1 MEAGTWI
8 DVLLVLAFILV
19 GGVFAATEIALVSLR
34 AGQIDK
40 LEAQGGRGHAVAS
53 LARDPNRF
61 LSAVQ
66 IGVTVAGF
74 FSAAFGA
81 STLAPSFAPVFESL
95 GVPASDTVSLVV
107 TTLVVSYLSLVLGE
121 LVPKR
126 LALQRSVGV
135 SKLFAPPLG
144 GFARVM
150 RPVIWLLSL
159 STNLLVRLLG
169 GNPDAAG
176 DEVDEEELRM
186 MISGHEDI
194 PEDERKL
201 VDDVFEA
208 GDRSLSEVMKP
219 RGDVV
224 FLRGDLTLAEA
235 TAVIVEQPYT
245 RYPVTGESFDEVLG
259 YLHLR
264 DVLGRADD
272 TTTSVAAIVREL
284 PVLPRTNRVLPS
296 IDQLRDLGAH
306 IALVVDEYGGTDGI
320 VTLEDLMEELVGE
333 IHDEYDTDAQVAA
346 SADPATIDA
355 GITIEEFGERTD
367 VELVDGPYETVAGYV
382 LHRLARMAEAGDV
395 VLVGD
400 RPLEV
405 AEVDGHRITRVRLH
419 DPVTTPAE
427 GADGAD
433 ATPQQA
439 AFAAYFEHWGLH
451 LPDEALAGDGAGQ
464 LLGHGWTVRFRR
476 REDGTLLVRAGHRM
490 TNERMFAITPAG
502 VVEPTEPTP
511 PAEGWS
517 APAGA
522 SEEER
527 SRLEQDHR
535 SSWRAYG
542 DAVKAAGLGEEILP
556 LPRGTELGADE
567 QAWRTGGDWH
577 VTARR
582 ERAAQPADR
591 AGEQPAEQPAE
602 QAAEQAGGGEAH

>member
-34 AGQIDK
+34 SGQVDR
-40 LEAQGGRGHAVAS
+40 LETQGGRGHAVAS

-81 STLAPSFAPVFESL
+81 STLAPSFAPVFEGL
-95 GVPASDTVSLVV
+95 GLPAPDTVSLIV

-135 SKLFAPPLG
+135 AKLFAPPLG
-144 GFARVM
+144 RFATVM
-150 RPVIWLLSL
+150 TPVIWLLSL

-194 PEDERKL
+194 PEGERRL

-224 FLRGDLTLAEA
+224 FLAGDLTLAEA
-235 TAVIVEQPYT
+235 VAVIVEQPYT

-272 TTTSVAAIVREL
+272 RATTVADIAREL

-296 IDQLRDLGAH
+296 IDQLRSLGAH

-333 IHDEYDTDAQVAA
+333 IHDEYDTDAEIAA
-346 SADPATIDA
+346 SADPTTVDA
-355 GITIEEFGERTD
+355 GLTIEEFAERTG
-367 VELVDGPYETVAGYV
+367 VALADGPYETVAGYV
-382 LHRLARMAEAGDV
+382 LHRLARMAE
-395 VLVGD
+395 VGD
-400 RPLEV
+400 AVTVEDRRLEV
-405 AEVDGHRITRVRLH
+405 VEVDGHRITRVRLH
-419 DPVTTPAE
+419 AAPAQV
-427 GADGAD
+427 GADGEAGEAAGEPGD
-433 ATPQQA
+433 RPSGPTPQQQ
-439 AFAAYFEHWGLH
+439 AFAEHFATWGLF
-451 LPDEALAGDGAGQ
+451 LPDDAVAGHRDGHLKGQ
-464 LLGHGWTVRFRR
+464 GWSVRFRWR
-476 REDGTLLVRAGHRM
+476 DDGTLLVRADHRM
-490 TNERMFAITPAG
+490 TDERLYGIAPDGTD
-502 VVEPTEPTP
+502 VPTGLEAPHGGIFFPVGATD
-511 PAEGWS
+511 AEK
-517 APAGA
+517 ADA
-522 SEEER
+522 
-527 SRLEQDHR
+527 
-535 SSWRAYG
+535 RARHAATWTEHLQ
-542 DAVKAAGLGEEILP
+542 AVREAGLDFDDDVPRDLVGSTDRQLWRLDDDAWHSEPLRPEE
-556 LPRGTELGADE
+556 
-567 QAWRTGGDWH
+567 
-577 VTARR
+577 
-582 ERAAQPADR
+582 
-591 AGEQPAEQPAE
+591 
-602 QAAEQAGGGEAH
+602 

>member
-1 MEAGTWI
+1 VEAGTWI

-34 AGQIDK
+34 SGQVERLDT
-40 LEAQGGRGHAVAS
+40 EGGRGHAVAS

-81 STLAPSFAPVFESL
+81 STLAPSFAPAFEGL
-95 GVPASDTVSLVV
+95 GVPAPDTVSLVV

-144 GFARVM
+144 KFATVM
-150 RPVIWLLSL
+150 TPVIWLLSL

-194 PEDERKL
+194 PEGERRL

-224 FLRGDLTLAEA
+224 FLRGDMSLAEA
-235 TAVIVEQPYT
+235 VAVIVDQPYT
-245 RYPVTGESFDEVLG
+245 RYPVTGTSFDEVLG

-272 TTTSVAAIVREL
+272 STTTVAAIAREL

-296 IDQLRDLGAH
+296 IDQLRSQGAH

-333 IHDEYDTDAQVAA
+333 IHDEYDTDAEVAA
-346 SADPATIDA
+346 SADPTTVDA
-355 GITIEEFGERTD
+355 GLTIEEFAERTG
-367 VELVDGPYETVAGYV
+367 VELEDGPYETVAGYV
-382 LHRLARMAEAGDV
+382 LHRLARMGEVGDSV
-395 VLVGD
+395 VVAD

-405 AEVDGHRITRVRLH
+405 VEVDGHRITRVRLH
-419 DPVTTPAE
+419 AAPVQPGEPA
-427 GADGAD
+427 GP
-433 ATPQQA
+433 TPQQRT
-439 AFAAYFEHWGLH
+439 FADDFAPWGLF
-451 LPDEALAGDGAGQ
+451 LPDDAVAAHRDGH
-464 LLGHGWTVRFRR
+464 LKGHGWSVRFRW
-476 REDGTLLVRAGHRM
+476 REDGTLLVRASHRM
-490 TNERMFAITPAG
+490 TDERLYGIAPDGTQAEVGLEAPIGAVFTPAG
-502 VVEPTEPTP
+502 ATDAEKADARARHAASWTRHHQAVVE
-511 PAEGWS
+511 
-517 APAGA
+517 
-522 SEEER
+522 
-527 SRLEQDHR
+527 
-535 SSWRAYG
+535 
-542 DAVKAAGLGEEILP
+542 AGLEFDDDVPHDLVGSTDHQLWRLDDDVWHSEP
-556 LPRGTELGADE
+556 LRPRE
-567 QAWRTGGDWH
+567 
-577 VTARR
+577 
-582 ERAAQPADR
+582 
-591 AGEQPAEQPAE
+591 
-602 QAAEQAGGGEAH
+602 

>member
-34 AGQIDK
+34 SGQVERLDT
-40 LEAQGGRGHAVAS
+40 QGGRGHAVAS

-81 STLAPSFAPVFESL
+81 STLAPSFAPVFEGL
-95 GVPASDTVSLVV
+95 GTPAPDTVSLIV

-135 SKLFAPPLG
+135 AKLFAPPLG
-144 GFARVM
+144 KFATVM
-150 RPVIWLLSL
+150 TPVIWLLSL

-194 PEDERKL
+194 PEGERRL

-224 FLRGDLTLAEA
+224 FLRGDMSLAEA
-235 TAVIVEQPYT
+235 VAVIVKQPYT
-245 RYPVTGESFDEVLG
+245 RYPVTGTSFDEVLG

-272 TTTSVAAIVREL
+272 SSTPVAAIAREL

-296 IDQLRDLGAH
+296 IDQLRSLGAH

-333 IHDEYDTDAQVAA
+333 IHDEYDTDAEIAA
-346 SADPATIDA
+346 SQDPTTVDA
-355 GITIEEFGERTD
+355 GLTIEEFAERTG
-367 VELVDGPYETVAGYV
+367 VTLEDGPYETVAGYV
-382 LHRLARMAEAGDV
+382 LHRLARMGEVSDSV
-395 VLVGD
+395 VVED
-400 RPLEV
+400 RHLEV
-405 AEVDGHRITRVRLH
+405 VEIDGHRITRVRLGAAPAQTGEH
-419 DPVTTPAE
+419 GDP
-427 GADGAD
+427 DGQEERRVGPTAQ
-433 ATPQQA
+433 QQA
-439 AFAAYFEHWGLH
+439 FAEYFGRWGLF
-451 LPDEALAGDGAGQ
+451 LPDDAVAARRDGHLRGQ
-464 LLGHGWTVRFRR
+464 GWSVRFRWR
-476 REDGTLLVRAGHRM
+476 DDGTLLVRADHRM
-490 TNERMFAITPAG
+490 TDEQLYGIAPDGSHVPAG
-502 VVEPTEPTP
+502 LEAPHGGVFTAPGATEAEKADANARHAAAWGDYARAVREAGLDFDHDVPADLAVGNDRQLWRLDDDTWHSEPLRPTE
-511 PAEGWS
+511 
-517 APAGA
+517 
-522 SEEER
+522 
-527 SRLEQDHR
+527 
-535 SSWRAYG
+535 
-542 DAVKAAGLGEEILP
+542 
-556 LPRGTELGADE
+556 
-567 QAWRTGGDWH
+567 
-577 VTARR
+577 
-582 ERAAQPADR
+582 
-591 AGEQPAEQPAE
+591 
-602 QAAEQAGGGEAH
+602 

>member
-34 AGQIDK
+34 SGQVER
-40 LEAQGGRGHAVAS
+40 LESQGGRGHAVAS

-81 STLAPSFAPVFESL
+81 STLAPSFAPAFEGL
-95 GVPASDTVSLVV
+95 GVPAPDTVSLVV

-144 GFARVM
+144 RFATVM
-150 RPVIWLLSL
+150 TPVIWLLSL

-194 PEDERKL
+194 PEGERKL

-224 FLRGDLTLAEA
+224 FLRGDMSLADA
-235 TAVIVEQPYT
+235 VAVIVDQPYT
-245 RYPVTGESFDEVLG
+245 RYPVTGTSFDEVLG

-272 TTTSVAAIVREL
+272 RSTTVAAIAREL

-296 IDQLRDLGAH
+296 IDQLRSLGAH

-333 IHDEYDTDAQVAA
+333 IHDEYDTDAEVAA
-346 SADPATIDA
+346 SADPTTVDA
-355 GITIEEFGERTD
+355 GLTIEEFAERTG
-367 VELVDGPYETVAGYV
+367 VELEDGPYETVAGYV
-382 LHRLARMAEAGDV
+382 LHRLARMGEVGDSV
-395 VLVGD
+395 VVGD

-405 AEVDGHRITRVRLH
+405 VEVDGHRITRVRLQAA
-419 DPVTTPAE
+419 PVPPGEPGGEEWRRPA
-427 GADGAD
+427 GP
-433 ATPQQA
+433 TPQQQ
-439 AFAAYFEHWGLH
+439 AFADDFATWGLF
-451 LPDEALAGDGAGQ
+451 LPDDAVATHRDGHLKGQ
-464 LLGHGWTVRFRR
+464 GWSVRFRWR
-476 REDGTLLVRAGHRM
+476 DDGTLLVRADHRM
-490 TNERMFAITPAG
+490 TDERLYGIAPDGTRAEVGLEAPHGGVFTPTGATDAEKADARARHAATWTRHHQAVHEAG
-502 VVEPTEPTP
+502 LDFDHEVPQDLVGSTDRQLWRLDDDVWHSEPLR
-511 PAEGWS
+511 PAE
-517 APAGA
+517 
-522 SEEER
+522 
-527 SRLEQDHR
+527 
-535 SSWRAYG
+535 
-542 DAVKAAGLGEEILP
+542 
-556 LPRGTELGADE
+556 
-567 QAWRTGGDWH
+567 
-577 VTARR
+577 
-582 ERAAQPADR
+582 
-591 AGEQPAEQPAE
+591 
-602 QAAEQAGGGEAH
+602 

>member
-34 AGQIDK
+34 SGQVERLDT
-40 LEAQGGRGHAVAS
+40 QGGRGHAVAT

-81 STLAPSFAPVFESL
+81 STLAPSFAPAFENL
-95 GVPASDTVSLVV
+95 GVPAPDTVSLVV

-135 SKLFAPPLG
+135 AKLFAPPLG
-144 GFARVM
+144 KFATVM
-150 RPVIWLLSL
+150 TPVIWLLSL

-194 PEDERKL
+194 PEGERRL

-224 FLRGDLTLAEA
+224 FLAGDLSLADA
-235 TAVIVEQPYT
+235 VAVIVDQPYT
-245 RYPVTGESFDEVLG
+245 RYPVTGTSFDEVLG

-272 TTTSVAAIVREL
+272 RSTTVADITREL

-296 IDQLRDLGAH
+296 IDQLRSLGAH

-333 IHDEYDTDAQVAA
+333 IHDEYDTDAEIAA
-346 SADPATIDA
+346 SADPTTVDA
-355 GITIEEFGERTD
+355 GLTIEEFAERTG
-367 VELVDGPYETVAGYV
+367 VELEDGPYETVAGYV
-382 LHRLARMAEAGDV
+382 LHRLARMAELGDSV
-395 VLVGD
+395 VVGG
-400 RPLEV
+400 RTLEV
-405 AEVDGHRITRVRLH
+405 VELDGHRITRVRLH
-419 DPVTTPAE
+419 AAPDVPDEGGEAE
-427 GADGAD
+427 GRPGGP
-433 ATPQQA
+433 TPQQQ
-439 AFAAYFEHWGLH
+439 AFADDFATWGLF
-451 LPDEALAGDGAGQ
+451 LPDDAVATHRDGHLKGQ
-464 LLGHGWTVRFRR
+464 GWSVRFRWR
-476 REDGTLLVRAGHRM
+476 DDGTLLVRADDRVSD
-490 TNERMFAITPAG
+490 ERLYAIGPDG
-502 VVEPTEPTP
+502 TEH
-511 PAEGWS
+511 AEDVHG
-517 APAGA
+517 
-522 SEEER
+522 
-527 SRLEQDHR
+527 
-535 SSWRAYG
+535 
-542 DAVKAAGLGEEILP
+542 AGL
-556 LPRGTELGADE
+556 DF
-567 QAWRTGGDWH
+567 DH
-577 VTARR
+577 DV
-582 ERAAQPADR
+582 PADLVDS
-591 AGEQPAEQPAE
+591 AERQLWRLDDDVWHSEPLRPKDPKE
-602 QAAEQAGGGEAH
+602 

>member
-1 MEAGTWI
+1 MESGTWV
-8 DVLLVLAFILV
+8 DVLLVVAFILV

-34 AGQIDK
+34 TGQVDR
-40 LEAQGGRGHAVAS
+40 LESEGGRGHSVAS

-81 STLAPSFAPVFESL
+81 STLAPAFAPAFDAL
-95 GVPASDTVSLVV
+95 GLPAADTVSLVV

-144 GFARVM
+144 RFATVM
-150 RPVIWLLSL
+150 TPVIWLLSL
-159 STNLLVRLLG
+159 STDLLVRLLG

-194 PEDERKL
+194 PAGERKL

-224 FLRGDLTLAEA
+224 FLSGELTLADA
-235 TAVIVEQPYT
+235 VAVIVTEPYT

-264 DVLGRADD
+264 DVLGHADD
-272 TTTSVAAIVREL
+272 RSRTVADIVRDL

-296 IDQLRDLGAH
+296 IDQLRSRGAH

-333 IHDEYDTDAQVAA
+333 IHDEYDRDAELAA
-346 SADPATIDA
+346 AGDPATVDA
-355 GITIEEFGERTD
+355 GLTIEEFGERTG
-367 VELVDGPYETVAGYV
+367 VELEDGPYETVAGYV
-382 LHRLARMAEAGDV
+382 LHRLARMADVGDV
-395 VLVGD
+395 VPVGD
-400 RPLEV
+400 RSLEV
-405 AEVDGHRITRVRLH
+405 AEVEGHRITRVRLH
-419 DPVTTPAE
+419 V
-427 GADGAD
+427 
-433 ATPQQA
+433 Q
-439 AFAAYFEHWGLH
+439 
-451 LPDEALAGDGAGQ
+451 
-464 LLGHGWTVRFRR
+464 
-476 REDGTLLVRAGHRM
+476 
-490 TNERMFAITPAG
+490 
-502 VVEPTEPTP
+502 
-511 PAEGWS
+511 
-517 APAGA
+517 AGA
-522 SEEER
+522 PDDE
-527 SRLEQDHR
+527 
-535 SSWRAYG
+535 
-542 DAVKAAGLGEEILP
+542 VP
-556 LPRGTELGADE
+556 GTA
-567 QAWRTGGDWH
+567 
-577 VTARR
+577 
-582 ERAAQPADR
+582 
-591 AGEQPAEQPAE
+591 
-602 QAAEQAGGGEAH
+602 

>member
-34 AGQIDK
+34 AGQVDR
-40 LEAQGGRGHAVAS
+40 LDTEGGRGHAVAS

-81 STLAPSFAPVFESL
+81 STLAPAFVGIWEGL
-95 GVPASDTVSLVV
+95 GVPAPDTVSLVV

-144 GFARVM
+144 VFARVM
-150 RPVIWLLSL
+150 TPVIWLLSL
-159 STNLLVRLLG
+159 STNALVRLLG

-201 VDDVFEA
+201 VDDVFDA

-224 FLRGDLTLAEA
+224 FLRGDLTLADA
-235 TAVIVEQPYT
+235 VAVIASEPYT
-245 RYPVTGESFDEVLG
+245 RYPVTGSNFDEVLG

-264 DVLGRADD
+264 DVLLHANDRERTVADL
-272 TTTSVAAIVREL
+272 VREL

-296 IDQLRDLGAH
+296 MDQLRRLGAH

-320 VTLEDLMEELVGE
+320 VTLEDLVEELVGE
-333 IHDEYDTDAQVAA
+333 IQDEYDRDAEREAA
-346 SADPATIDA
+346 ADPETYDA
-355 GITIEEFGERTD
+355 GLSIEDFADRTGLAL
-367 VELVDGPYETVAGYV
+367 EDGPYETVAGYV
-382 LHRLARMAEAGDV
+382 LHGLARMGG
-395 VLVGD
+395 VGD
-400 RPLEV
+400 RVAAGDHVLEV

-419 DPVTTPAE
+419 QPPEPVPDGGAE
-427 GADGAD
+427 AGS
-433 ATPQQA
+433 
-439 AFAAYFEHWGLH
+439 
-451 LPDEALAGDGAGQ
+451 PDE
-464 LLGHGWTVRFRR
+464 T
-476 REDGTLLVRAGHRM
+476 
-490 TNERMFAITPAG
+490 
-502 VVEPTEPTP
+502 
-511 PAEGWS
+511 
-517 APAGA
+517 
-522 SEEER
+522 
-527 SRLEQDHR
+527 
-535 SSWRAYG
+535 
-542 DAVKAAGLGEEILP
+542 
-556 LPRGTELGADE
+556 
-567 QAWRTGGDWH
+567 
-577 VTARR
+577 
-582 ERAAQPADR
+582 
-591 AGEQPAEQPAE
+591 
-602 QAAEQAGGGEAH
+602 

>member
-1 MEAGTWI
+1 MEPGTWI

-34 AGQIDK
+34 SGQVER
-40 LEAQGGRGHAVAS
+40 LETQGGRGHAVAS

-81 STLAPSFAPVFESL
+81 STLAPSFAPAFESL
-95 GVPASDTVSLVV
+95 GAPAPDTVSLVV

-135 SKLFAPPLG
+135 AKLFAPPLG
-144 GFARVM
+144 RFATVM
-150 RPVIWLLSL
+150 TPVIWLLSL

-194 PEDERKL
+194 PEGERRL
-201 VDDVFEA
+201 VHDVFEA

-224 FLRGDLTLAEA
+224 FLAGDLTLAEA
-235 TAVIVEQPYT
+235 VAVIVGQPYT
-245 RYPVTGESFDEVLG
+245 RYPVTGTSFDEVLG

-272 TTTSVAAIVREL
+272 RSTKVADIAREL

-296 IDQLRDLGAH
+296 IDQLRNLGAH

-333 IHDEYDTDAQVAA
+333 IHDEYDTDAAIAA
-346 SADPATIDA
+346 SADPATLDA
-355 GITIEEFGERTD
+355 GMTIEEFRERTGL
-367 VELVDGPYETVAGYV
+367 ELEDGPYETVAGYL
-382 LHRLARMAEAGDV
+382 LHRLARMSEVGDS
-395 VLVGD
+395 VLVDG

-405 AEVDGHRITRVRLH
+405 VEVDGHRITRVRLH
-419 DPVTTPAE
+419 AAPDPHQDTAADSAASPEESGKPRPDGHTDASTDAFADASGDAE
-427 GADGAD
+427 G
-433 ATPQQA
+433 
-439 AFAAYFEHWGLH
+439 
-451 LPDEALAGDGAGQ
+451 
-464 LLGHGWTVRFRR
+464 RR
-476 REDGTLLVRAGHRM
+476 
-490 TNERMFAITPAG
+490 
-502 VVEPTEPTP
+502 
-511 PAEGWS
+511 AE
-517 APAGA
+517 
-522 SEEER
+522 
-527 SRLEQDHR
+527 
-535 SSWRAYG
+535 
-542 DAVKAAGLGEEILP
+542 
-556 LPRGTELGADE
+556 
-567 QAWRTGGDWH
+567 
-577 VTARR
+577 
-582 ERAAQPADR
+582 
-591 AGEQPAEQPAE
+591 
-602 QAAEQAGGGEAH
+602 

>member
-34 AGQIDK
+34 SGQVDR
-40 LEAQGGRGHAVAS
+40 LDSQGGRGHAVAS

-81 STLAPSFAPVFESL
+81 STLAPSFAPVFEGL
-95 GVPASDTVSLVV
+95 GTPAPDTVSLIV

-135 SKLFAPPLG
+135 AKLFAPPLG
-144 GFARVM
+144 KFATVM
-150 RPVIWLLSL
+150 TPVIWLLSL

-194 PEDERKL
+194 PEGERRL

-224 FLRGDLTLAEA
+224 FLRGDMSLAEA
-235 TAVIVEQPYT
+235 VAVIVEQPYT
-245 RYPVTGESFDEVLG
+245 RYPVTGTSFDEVLG

-272 TTTSVAAIVREL
+272 SSTTVADIAREL

-296 IDQLRDLGAH
+296 IDQLRSLGAH

-333 IHDEYDTDAQVAA
+333 IHDEYDTDAEVAA
-346 SADPATIDA
+346 SQDPTTVDA
-355 GITIEEFGERTD
+355 GLTIEEFAERTG
-367 VELVDGPYETVAGYV
+367 VALEDGPYETVAGYV
-382 LHRLARMAEAGDV
+382 LHRLARMGDV
-395 VLVGD
+395 GD
-400 RPLEV
+400 SVVVEDRSLEV
-405 AEVDGHRITRVRLH
+405 VEVDGHRITRVRLGAAPTQPGEPGEP
-419 DPVTTPAE
+419 DGQEERPVGP
-427 GADGAD
+427 
-433 ATPQQA
+433 TPQQQ
-439 AFAAYFEHWGLH
+439 AFADYFGRWGLF
-451 LPDEALAGDGAGQ
+451 LPDDAVAAQRDGHLHGQ
-464 LLGHGWTVRFRR
+464 GWSVRFRWR
-476 REDGTLLVRAGHRM
+476 DDGTLLVRSDHRM
-490 TNERMFAITPAG
+490 TDEQVYGIAPDGSNVPAGLEAPHSGVFTPAG
-502 VVEPTEPTP
+502 ATEAEKADATARHAAAWGDHTRAVREAGLDFDHDVPADLAVGNDRQLWRLDGDVWHSEPLRPTE
-511 PAEGWS
+511 
-517 APAGA
+517 
-522 SEEER
+522 
-527 SRLEQDHR
+527 
-535 SSWRAYG
+535 
-542 DAVKAAGLGEEILP
+542 
-556 LPRGTELGADE
+556 
-567 QAWRTGGDWH
+567 
-577 VTARR
+577 
-582 ERAAQPADR
+582 
-591 AGEQPAEQPAE
+591 
-602 QAAEQAGGGEAH
+602 

>member
-1 MEAGTWI
+1 VAVSGTWI
-8 DVLLVLAFILV
+8 DVLLVLGFIIV

-34 AGQIDK
+34 SGQVDR
-40 LEAQGGRGHAVAS
+40 LETQGGRGHAVAS

-81 STLAPSFAPVFESL
+81 STLAPSFAPAFESL
-95 GVPASDTVSLVV
+95 GTPAPDTVSLIV

-135 SKLFAPPLG
+135 AKLFAPPLG

-150 RPVIWLLSL
+150 TPVIWLLSL

-176 DEVDEEELRM
+176 DDVDEEELRM

-194 PEDERKL
+194 PEGERKI

-208 GDRSLSEVMKP
+208 GDRSISEVMKP

-224 FLRGDLTLAEA
+224 FLSGDLTLAA
-235 TAVIVEQPYT
+235 AVAVIVEQPYT

-264 DVLGRADD
+264 DVLGRAHDEEH
-272 TTTSVAAIVREL
+272 TVADLARDL

-296 IDQLRDLGAH
+296 IDQLRSLGAH

-333 IHDEYDTDAQVAA
+333 IHDEYDRDAEVAA
-346 SADPATIDA
+346 NADPKTVDA
-355 GITIEEFGERTD
+355 GLTIEEFAERTG

-382 LHRLARMAEAGDV
+382 LHKLARMADVGD
-395 VLVGD
+395 LVMVED

-405 AEVDGHRITRVRLH
+405 VEVDGHRITRVRLH
-419 DPVTTPAE
+419 EAVPPPGDDHD
-427 GADGAD
+427 GDGAGSQTT
-433 ATPQQA
+433 AQQD
-439 AFAAYFEHWGLH
+439 AFAAYFAHWGLF
-451 LPDEALAGDGAGQ
+451 LPDAAVVSRTDGHVKGN
-464 LLGHGWTVRFRR
+464 GWSVRFRWQ
-476 REDGTLLVRAGHRM
+476 EDGGLLVRAGHRM
-490 TNERMFAITPAG
+490 TNERIFVLTPEGEKTTADIEVPGEAMVFPKDATAEQRAEVERDYRASWTRHRDAVDGGGLAHDHQVPAG
-502 VVEPTEPTP
+502 LAEGNDRELWRLDDGEWQAEPLRPTE
-511 PAEGWS
+511 
-517 APAGA
+517 
-522 SEEER
+522 
-527 SRLEQDHR
+527 
-535 SSWRAYG
+535 
-542 DAVKAAGLGEEILP
+542 
-556 LPRGTELGADE
+556 
-567 QAWRTGGDWH
+567 
-577 VTARR
+577 
-582 ERAAQPADR
+582 
-591 AGEQPAEQPAE
+591 
-602 QAAEQAGGGEAH
+602 

>member
-34 AGQIDK
+34 SGQVERLDT
-40 LEAQGGRGHAVAS
+40 EGGRGHAVAS

-95 GVPASDTVSLVV
+95 GLPAPDTVSLVV

-144 GFARVM
+144 KFATVM
-150 RPVIWLLSL
+150 TPVIWLLSL

-194 PEDERKL
+194 PEGERKL

-224 FLRGDLTLAEA
+224 FLRGEMSLADA
-235 TAVIVEQPYT
+235 VAVIVDQPYT
-245 RYPVTGESFDEVLG
+245 RYPVTGTSFDEVLG

-272 TTTSVAAIVREL
+272 SSTTVAAIAREL

-296 IDQLRDLGAH
+296 IDQLRSQGAH

-333 IHDEYDTDAQVAA
+333 IHDEYDTDAEIAA
-346 SADPATIDA
+346 SADPTTVDA
-355 GITIEEFGERTD
+355 GLTIEEFAERTG
-367 VELVDGPYETVAGYV
+367 VELEDGPYETVAGYV
-382 LHRLARMAEAGDV
+382 LHRLARMSE
-395 VLVGD
+395 VGD
-400 RPLEV
+400 SVVVADRQLEV
-405 AEVDGHRITRVRLH
+405 VEVDGHRITRVRLH
-419 DPVTTPAE
+419 AAPVQTGETGEQGESGP
-427 GADGAD
+427 
-433 ATPQQA
+433 TPQQR
-439 AFAAYFEHWGLH
+439 AFANDFRAWGLF
-451 LPDEALAGDGAGQ
+451 LPDDAVAAHRDGHLHGQ
-464 LLGHGWTVRFRR
+464 GWSVRFRWR
-476 REDGTLLVRAGHRM
+476 DDGTLVVRASHRM
-490 TNERMFAITPAG
+490 TDERLYAIAPDGSDVPAGIEAPIGAAVTPAG
-502 VVEPTEPTP
+502 ATEAEKADARARHAASWTRHHQAVVE
-511 PAEGWS
+511 
-517 APAGA
+517 
-522 SEEER
+522 
-527 SRLEQDHR
+527 
-535 SSWRAYG
+535 
-542 DAVKAAGLGEEILP
+542 AGLDFDNDVPYDLVGNTDHQLWRLDDDVWHSEPLRPEE
-556 LPRGTELGADE
+556 
-567 QAWRTGGDWH
+567 
-577 VTARR
+577 
-582 ERAAQPADR
+582 
-591 AGEQPAEQPAE
+591 
-602 QAAEQAGGGEAH
+602 

>member
-34 AGQIDK
+34 SGQVERLDT
-40 LEAQGGRGHAVAS
+40 QGGRGHAVAA

-81 STLAPSFAPVFESL
+81 STLAPSFAPVFEGL
-95 GVPASDTVSLVV
+95 GTPAPDTVSLIV

-135 SKLFAPPLG
+135 AKLFAPPLG
-144 GFARVM
+144 RFATVM
-150 RPVIWLLSL
+150 TPVIWLLSL

-194 PEDERKL
+194 PEGERRL

-224 FLRGDLTLAEA
+224 FLRGDMSLADA
-235 TAVIVEQPYT
+235 VAVIVEQPYT
-245 RYPVTGESFDEVLG
+245 RYPVTGTSFDEVLG

-272 TTTSVAAIVREL
+272 RSTTVAEITREL

-296 IDQLRDLGAH
+296 IDQLRSLGAH

-333 IHDEYDTDAQVAA
+333 IHDEYDTDAEIAA
-346 SADPATIDA
+346 SQDPTTVDA
-355 GITIEEFGERTD
+355 GLTIEEFAERTGVALD
-367 VELVDGPYETVAGYV
+367 DGPYETVAGYV
-382 LHRLARMAEAGDV
+382 LHRLARMGE
-395 VLVGD
+395 VGD
-400 RPLEV
+400 SVVVEDRRLEV
-405 AEVDGHRITRVRLH
+405 VEIDGHRITRVRLGAA
-419 DPVTTPAE
+419 PAQP
-427 GADGAD
+427 GGPDGQEERRVGPTAQ
-433 ATPQQA
+433 QQA
-439 AFAAYFEHWGLH
+439 FAEYFGRWGLF
-451 LPDEALAGDGAGQ
+451 LPDDAVAAKRDGHLRGQ
-464 LLGHGWTVRFRR
+464 GWSVRFRWR
-476 REDGTLLVRAGHRM
+476 DDGTLLVRADHRM
-490 TNERMFAITPAG
+490 TDEQLYGIAPDGSHVPAG
-502 VVEPTEPTP
+502 LEAPHGGVFTAPGATEAEKADANARHAAAWGDYTRAVREAGLDFDHDVPADLAVGNDRQLWRLDDDVWHSEPLRPTE
-511 PAEGWS
+511 
-517 APAGA
+517 
-522 SEEER
+522 
-527 SRLEQDHR
+527 
-535 SSWRAYG
+535 
-542 DAVKAAGLGEEILP
+542 
-556 LPRGTELGADE
+556 
-567 QAWRTGGDWH
+567 
-577 VTARR
+577 
-582 ERAAQPADR
+582 
-591 AGEQPAEQPAE
+591 
-602 QAAEQAGGGEAH
+602 

>member
-8 DVLLVLAFILV
+8 DVLLVLAFVLV

-34 AGQIDK
+34 SGQVDR
-40 LEAQGGRGHAVAS
+40 LETQGGRGHAVAS

-81 STLAPSFAPVFESL
+81 STLAPSFAPVFEGL
-95 GVPASDTVSLVV
+95 GAPAPETVSLVA

-135 SKLFAPPLG
+135 AKLFAPPLG
-144 GFARVM
+144 QFARVM
-150 RPVIWLLSL
+150 TPVIWLLSL
-159 STNLLVRLLG
+159 STDLLVRLLG
-169 GNPDAAG
+169 GNPDATN

-194 PEDERKL
+194 PEGERRL

-224 FLRGDLTLAEA
+224 FLSGDLTLAEA
-235 TAVIVEQPYT
+235 VAVIVEQPYT
-245 RYPVTGESFDEVLG
+245 RYPVTGESFDEILG

-272 TTTSVAAIVREL
+272 RSTTVAEITRDL

-296 IDQLRDLGAH
+296 IDQLRSLGAH

-333 IHDEYDTDAQVAA
+333 IHDEYDKDAEIAA
-346 SADPATIDA
+346 SSDPSTVDA
-355 GITIEEFGERTD
+355 GVTIEEFGERTG
-367 VELVDGPYETVAGYV
+367 VELDDGPYETVAGYV
-382 LHRLARMAEAGDV
+382 LHRLARMAELGDRV
-395 VLVGD
+395 MVED

-405 AEVDGHRITRVRLH
+405 VGLDGHRITRVRLH
-419 DPVTTPAE
+419 EPTPADE
-427 GADGAD
+427 DMAAVGDGEAGPT
-433 ATPQQA
+433 AQQE
-439 AFAAYFEHWGLH
+439 AFADYFATWGLF
-451 LPDEALAGDGAGQ
+451 LPDAAVSGRRDGSMT
-464 LLGHGWTVRFRR
+464 GHGWSVRFRWR
-476 REDGTLLVRAGHRM
+476 DDGALLVRAGHRM
-490 TNERMFAITPAG
+490 TNERVFAITPSGEIEQA
-502 VVEPTEPTP
+502 EPAPPPEGMVTP
-511 PAEGWS
+511 ADATPEQKAEIEHAYRS
-517 APAGA
+517 AWTRH
-522 SEEER
+522 SK
-527 SRLEQDHR
+527 
-535 SSWRAYG
+535 
-542 DAVKAAGLGEEILP
+542 AVSAAGLDYDRTP
-556 LPRGTELGADE
+556 LPRGLETGADS
-567 QAWRTGGDWH
+567 QVWRLDDGEWH
-577 VTARR
+577 AEPLR
-582 ERAAQPADR
+582 PAPKTEPR
-591 AGEQPAEQPAE
+591 SE
-602 QAAEQAGGGEAH
+602 

>member
-1 MEAGTWI
+1 MSGTWI

-34 AGQIDK
+34 AGQVDRM
-40 LEAQGGRGHAVAS
+40 ENEGGRGHAVAS

-81 STLAPSFAPVFESL
+81 STLAPSFAPAFESL
-95 GVPASDTVSLVV
+95 GAPAPDTVSLVV

-135 SKLFAPPLG
+135 AKLFAPPLG
-144 GFARVM
+144 VFARVM
-150 RPVIWLLSL
+150 TPVIWLLSL
-159 STNLLVRLLG
+159 STNALVKILG
-169 GNPDAAG
+169 GNPDATN

-194 PEDERKL
+194 PEGERRL

-224 FLRGDLTLAEA
+224 FLGGELTLAEA
-235 TAVIVEQPYT
+235 VAVIVEQPYT

-272 TTTSVAAIVREL
+272 TATTVADITRDL

-296 IDQLRDLGAH
+296 IDQLRGLGAH

-333 IHDEYDTDAQVAA
+333 IHDEYDTDAEIAA
-346 SADPATIDA
+346 SGEPGTVDA
-355 GITIEEFGERTD
+355 GLTIEEFGERTG

-382 LHRLARMAEAGDV
+382 LHRLARMADVGDV
-395 VLVGD
+395 VLVED

-419 DPVTTPAE
+419 DPVTAPV
-427 GADGAD
+427 
-433 ATPQQA
+433 
-439 AFAAYFEHWGLH
+439 
-451 LPDEALAGDGAGQ
+451 DGAGEGSATAQ
-464 LLGHGWTVRFRR
+464 QDAFASYFAAWGLFLPDAAVAARTDGHVKGAGWSVRFRWQ
-476 REDGTLLVRAGHRM
+476 EDGSLLVRAGHRM
-490 TNERMFAITPAG
+490 TNERIFTITPAG
-502 VVEPTEPTP
+502 ELGDADIEV
-511 PAEGWS
+511 PAEMTVVGKD
-517 APAGA
+517 ATD
-522 SEEER
+522 EER
-527 SRLEQDHR
+527 AEADQDYREGWTRHQEAVARGGLEFDHEVPADLADGDDRELWRLDDGAWQAE
-535 SSWRAYG
+535 
-542 DAVKAAGLGEEILP
+542 P
-556 LPRGTELGADE
+556 LRPVDPAD
-567 QAWRTGGDWH
+567 G
-577 VTARR
+577 
-582 ERAAQPADR
+582 ADR
-591 AGEQPAEQPAE
+591 ADRADREE
-602 QAAEQAGGGEAH
+602 

>member
-34 AGQIDK
+34 SGQVDR
-40 LEAQGGRGHAVAS
+40 LDSQGGRGHAVAS

-74 FSAAFGA
+74 FSASFGA
-81 STLAPSFAPVFESL
+81 STLAPSFAPVFEGL
-95 GVPASDTVSLVV
+95 GTPAPDTVSLIV

-135 SKLFAPPLG
+135 AKLFAPPLG
-144 GFARVM
+144 KFATVM
-150 RPVIWLLSL
+150 TPVIWLLSL

-194 PEDERKL
+194 PEGERRL

-224 FLRGDLTLAEA
+224 FLRGDMSLAEA
-235 TAVIVEQPYT
+235 VAVIVEQPYT
-245 RYPVTGESFDEVLG
+245 RYPVTGTSFDEVLG

-272 TTTSVAAIVREL
+272 SSTTVADITREL

-296 IDQLRDLGAH
+296 IDQLRSLGAH

-333 IHDEYDTDAQVAA
+333 IHDEYDTDAEIAA
-346 SADPATIDA
+346 SKDPTTVDA
-355 GITIEEFGERTD
+355 GLTIEEFAERTG
-367 VELVDGPYETVAGYV
+367 VALEDGPYETVAGYV
-382 LHRLARMAEAGDV
+382 LHRLARMGE
-395 VLVGD
+395 VGD
-400 RPLEV
+400 SVVVEDRSLEV
-405 AEVDGHRITRVRLH
+405 VEVDGHRITRVRLGAAPTQPGEPGEP
-419 DPVTTPAE
+419 DGQEVRPVGP
-427 GADGAD
+427 
-433 ATPQQA
+433 TPQQR
-439 AFAAYFEHWGLH
+439 AFDEYFGRWGLF
-451 LPDEALAGDGAGQ
+451 LPDDAVAAQRDGYLSGQ
-464 LLGHGWTVRFRR
+464 GWSVRFRWR
-476 REDGTLLVRAGHRM
+476 DDGTLLVRSDHRM
-490 TNERMFAITPAG
+490 TDEQLYGIAPDGSHVPAGLEAPHSGVFTPAG
-502 VVEPTEPTP
+502 ATEAEKADAMARHAAAWGDYTRTVREAGLDFDHDVPADLAVGNDRQLWRLDDDVWHSEPLRPTE
-511 PAEGWS
+511 
-517 APAGA
+517 
-522 SEEER
+522 
-527 SRLEQDHR
+527 
-535 SSWRAYG
+535 
-542 DAVKAAGLGEEILP
+542 
-556 LPRGTELGADE
+556 
-567 QAWRTGGDWH
+567 
-577 VTARR
+577 
-582 ERAAQPADR
+582 
-591 AGEQPAEQPAE
+591 
-602 QAAEQAGGGEAH
+602 